1 MYEAKCIDWWTSSS
15 SQSKQQFWLAPTATG
30 IARQIKPQGGDDD
43 DLLLLDDEDS
53 PDTPDGGPTAGVPAP
68 PEQPHPI
75 PPNIPDMLHLYP
87 TGQHCPPD
95 CYS

>member
-1 MYEAKCIDWWTSSS
+1 MKPSALTDELPVPPNPNNSSGLP
-15 SQSKQQFWLAPTATG
+15 QQPQV

-75 PPNIPDMLHLYP
+75 PPDIPDMLHLYP
-87 TGQHCPPD
+87 TRQHCPPD